1 VQDHQLTSGTQRMS
15 IDDKMKHSLEETQS
29 YSSELPTVFTI
40 EQILASKMHKAR
52 YQCKM
57 NL

>member
-29 YSSELPTVFTI
+29 YSYELPTVFTI